1 MIKILEEN
9 PRYLV
14 DSDGYILDTKYN
26 NRHICMWIDNTG
38 YYQCNLYNNDNGTKK
53 YVRVH
58 NLIAK
63 TFVPNPYGLSQV
75 DHKDGNKLNCTAS
88 NLEWVTNAENTQR
101 GYDNGAYHFPHLNS
115 YPVKLYNNNGTY
127 ISTYKSIRAL
137 CDHTG
142 FNRKTV
148 SAILNNGK
156 INNYCM
162 DFEYAIE
169 GQTTI
174 EMVRIVKDSE

>member
-14 DSDGYILDTKYN
+14 DSNGFILDTKYN
-26 NRHICMWIDNTG
+26 NRPICMWVDNTG
-38 YYQCNLYNNDNGTKK
+38 YYQCNLYFEDGTKK

-58 NLIAK
+58 SLVAK
-63 TFVPNPYGLSQV
+63 TFIPNPYNLPQV
-75 DHKDGNKLNCTAS
+75 DHKDGNKLNNAVY

-115 YPVKLYNNNGTY
+115 YPIKLYRDGEY
-127 ISTYKSIRAL
+127 ISTYKSIRTL
-137 CDHTG
+137 CKYNG

-148 SAILNNGK
+148 SAILNGTKKNTDYY
-156 INNYCM
+156 NCT
-162 DFEYAIE
+162 FEYATE

-174 EMVRIVKDSE
+174 EMVRIIDPE

>member
-1 MIKILEEN
+1 MVKVLEEN

-14 DSDGYILDTKYN
+14 DSDGFILDTKYN
-26 NRHICMWIDNTG
+26 NRRICMWVDNTG
-38 YYQCNLYNNDNGTKK
+38 YYQCNLYNNDGTKK

-58 NLIAK
+58 TLVAK
-63 TFVPNPYGLSQV
+63 TFIPNPYGLPQI
-75 DHKDGNKLNCTAS
+75 DHKDGNKLNCNAN

-101 GYDNGAYHFPHLNS
+101 AYNNGAYHFPHLNS
-115 YPVKLYNNNGTY
+115 YPVNVYYNGTF
-127 ISTYKSIRAL
+127 INTYKSIRAL
-137 CDHTG
+137 CKHTG

-148 SAILNNGK
+148 SAILNNNK
-156 INNYCM
+156 PNNYCR